1 MRRLYE
7 LRETHPAGSLRKSTA
22 RLLALVFTLSLCLQ
36 QVWAAPEARTVIP
49 LGKAVGIKL
58 FADGALVVGL
68 SEDGPCPA
76 RDCGLKEGDLI
87 LTMGDAKITSTEQVR
102 QVLQDN
108 GCEPLALTIRR
119 GSRDLRV
126 TAVPT
131 QGTDGAWQL
140 GAWIRDSM
148 AGIVWIAILFPE
160 NHILQGITASI
171 LLKFF
176 VCGITSFLYFR
187 IFIKKPIYAIIG
199 SLLYTFSSF
208 TILNT
213 QFNHFTDVIALFP
226 LITTL
231 QKETD
236 SGITDLCR
244 FHQPAYQLLF
254 FRIFRN
260 IYRNLCSLQIQI
272 GRLGWQ

>member
-1 MRRLYE
+1 MQVCCPPLYNMGDILSQKQIILLSKYRLY
-7 LRETHPAGSLRKSTA
+7 LRLNECSQRGCPTG
-22 RLLALVFTLSLCLQ
+22 
-36 QVWAAPEARTVIP
+36 
-49 LGKAVGIKL
+49 VGIHFL
-58 FADGALVVGL
+58 GDNFLGGYAFYTVG
-68 SEDGPCPA
+68 SPF
-76 RDCGLKEGDLI
+76 
-87 LTMGDAKITSTEQVR
+87 
-102 QVLQDN
+102 
-108 GCEPLALTIRR
+108 
-119 GSRDLRV
+119 
-126 TAVPT
+126 
-131 QGTDGAWQL
+131 
-140 GAWIRDSM
+140 
-148 AGIVWIAILFPE
+148 VWIAILFPE

-272 GRLGWQ
+272 GRLDRQ

>member
-1 MRRLYE
+1 MEKHGRINIFVNV
-7 LRETHPAGSLRKSTA
+7 
-22 RLLALVFTLSLCLQ
+22 LLSGILSLITAFAGMLPSIIQHGGYFVSKADYITQ
-36 QVWAAPEARTVIP
+36 QIPCILETKRMFSTGMPYWSWNSFLGDNFLGGYAFYTV
-49 LGKAVGIKL
+49 
-58 FADGALVVGL
+58 
-68 SEDGPCPA
+68 
-76 RDCGLKEGDLI
+76 
-87 LTMGDAKITSTEQVR
+87 
-102 QVLQDN
+102 
-108 GCEPLALTIRR
+108 
-119 GSRDLRV
+119 GS
-126 TAVPT
+126 PF
-131 QGTDGAWQL
+131 
-140 GAWIRDSM
+140 
-148 AGIVWIAILFPE
+148 VWIAILFPE